1 MPRTQSS
8 RPCAPFFPAAAPG
21 WTRARIA
28 PHLDA
33 RLRFA
38 RLAFDSPAG
47 PWELGWEIGGDGA
60 VSLSL
65 RVPKGAQADVAL
77 PEHPQA
83 LRTTVGA
90 GEYVWHWQ
98 PARDLLHPFSVGS
111 IAGDLLGNEE
121 ATALLRTRVPALY
134 GLIADAGSEFR
145 VMPLADVSHTMPFL
159 DPKAVMALD
168 PALRR
173 IHI

>member
-1 MPRTQSS
+1 M
-8 RPCAPFFPAAAPG
+8 
-21 WTRARIA
+21 
-28 PHLDA
+28 
-33 RLRFA
+33 
-38 RLAFDSPAG
+38 
-47 PWELGWEIGGDGA
+47 
-60 VSLSL
+60 SLSL